1 MHYQIPLEGYH
12 GRYQDASKAVQKIST
27 KDTGVA
33 RQLTKTA
40 NFIATPMKKTFGS
53 LLPAYW
59 RYKLGF
65 CLFFLTNKNE

>member
-12 GRYQDASKAVQKIST
+12 GRYQDASKAAQKIST

-40 NFIATPMKKTFGS
+40 NFLATPMKKTFGS
-53 LLPAYW
+53 LLPPCW
-59 RYKLGF
+59 RYKPGF
-65 CLFFLTNKNE
+65 WFFS